1 MQQQVPGDPPAP
13 AHITT
18 RDEFAAALSRL
29 REDAGISVRALAAA
43 VGGQSGTIGDWLAGR
58 GLPATSSR
66 DLLVKVLRACRVSDD
81 AALEQWLAAWS
92 RVRRQPGP
100 RPAGPEPYRGL
111 NGFGPEHSDWFF
123 GRETVTARVIAELTR
138 SPAPGRPLI
147 LVGASGSGKSSLLRA
162 GVAARLAGTGRRVET
177 FTPGARP
184 LAALN
189 AHTRAP
195 GPGPVVLI
203 VDQFEEV
210 FTLCED
216 AAERRAF
223 IDAVCAAAAAGP
235 VVLGLR
241 ADFYAHAMRHPALL
255 AALQD
260 GQITI
265 GPMNER
271 ELRDAIEKPALKAG
285 VELEKGLVELVLRE
299 VAPPGGGL
307 GEPAPPGGGWGE
319 AAVPGGG
326 LREVAAPGGGAGR
339 AREAHEAGALPLVSH
354 ALWATWRKSQGRK
367 LSIAAYQEAGGIEGA
382 VAETA
387 DQVYESLTESQRVL
401 ARRLFLTLAH
411 IAPDTAITRRRL
423 PLPDL
428 LAELIPAPGDGTQAA
443 EIEDVLDRFVAERLI
458 TADADSVRISHEALL
473 SAWPELRSWLEEER
487 AGSAVG
493 RDLAAAAATWDKAHR
508 APDFLY
514 QGTRL
519 AVARAWA
526 ERAGDHTVPGHT
538 APAETAG
545 RTAPA
550 ETAGRT
556 APTETAGHTATGR
569 TATGRTAT
577 GRTATGRTA
586 TGRTAISGT
595 ASGHTA
601 PAHAV
606 PGRLTREFLAASL
619 AREQAEAEAERR
631 GTRRLR
637 LLAAGLAVL
646 LVFTTAAVVVALR
659 QQRLANQQRDTA
671 LSGKVA
677 GDAVALRAGD
687 PALAAQLALAAHRV
701 TPTPESRGALLSA
714 LGNPYATVIGAHT
727 DAVYA
732 AEFSPDG
739 RRLASVSLDGTLRMW
754 DVTDRLR
761 PTALATVTG
770 DPAGIAAAAFGP
782 DGRTLVTGGNDNTAR
797 LWDVTASGGPTPLAT
812 LAGHTKGIIGVA
824 FAPGGRTVA
833 TVSYD
838 RTARLWDVADPRR
851 PTLLATLD
859 AGPAPLS
866 AVTFAPDGRTMVV
879 TASTT
884 RISVWDVADPRH
896 PARLPDLTG
905 HTGDV
910 LAAAISRD
918 GRLLATGAFD
928 NTVRLWDFGDPRHV
942 RHLATLTG
950 HGGGVVAI
958 AFAADGRTLATGA
971 YDRTVRLWD
980 VSDPEDADD
989 RDPAVL
995 TGHSGTV
1002 YTVAFHPDGA
1012 SLASGGGDD
1021 TVRVWDLRRP
1031 ILSGQNGGVAA
1042 LAYRPDG
1049 RVLATGSYQKT
1060 RLWEVSGPGRARPLA
1075 VLTDQPNGVDAIA
1088 FSRDGRLMATGSLD
1102 FSVALWD
1109 VRDPA
1114 RPRLL
1119 KRWDA
1124 GTGNVFALALA
1135 PDGRT
1140 LAVAGERFD
1149 VGLWDVADPARPRLL
1164 ARALGHRDAVH
1175 ALAFAPRGRVLASA
1189 AGDRTVRLWDVADP
1203 ARPRPLAA
1211 VRAHD
1216 KKVLALAFRDDG
1228 RVLATGGADRT
1239 ARLWQVDDPSRPV
1252 LRATLGAHTD
1262 NVTGVAFQ
1270 PGGRVLATGSDDGT
1284 TGLWDVRDPARP
1296 LATAVLT
1303 GHAGTVNA
1311 VAFAPGGTALATGGE
1326 DSTVRLW
1333 GTDPGR
1339 AAHDVCALVFPA
1351 ITRAEWRR
1359 YLPGP
1364 QFRPPC

>member
-18 RDEFAAALSRL
+18 REEFAAALSRL

-162 GVAARLAGTGRRVET
+162 GVAARLAGAGRRVET

-184 LAALN
+184 LDALN
-189 AHTRAP
+189 AHTPAP
-195 GPGPVVLI
+195 GSGPVVLI

-223 IDAVCAAAAAGP
+223 IDAVCAAAATGP

-241 ADFYAHAMRHPALL
+241 ADFYAHAMRHPELL

-307 GEPAPPGGGWGE
+307 CEVAVSGGGT
-319 AAVPGGG
+319 
-326 LREVAAPGGGAGR
+326 GR

-387 DQVYESLTESQRVL
+387 DQVYESLTGSQRIL

-428 LAELIPAPGDGTQAA
+428 LAELLPAPGDGTQAA

-508 APDFLY
+508 AADFLY

-526 ERAGDHTVPGHT
+526 ERAGGHALSGHA
-538 APAETAG
+538 APAQAV
-545 RTAPA
+545 PA
-550 ETAGRT
+550 V
-556 APTETAGHTATGR
+556 
-569 TATGRTAT
+569 
-577 GRTATGRTA
+577 
-586 TGRTAISGT
+586 
-595 ASGHTA
+595 TA
-601 PAHAV
+601 PAHTV

-646 LVFTTAAVVVALR
+646 LVFTGAAVVVAVR
-659 QQRLANQQRDTA
+659 QQQLANQQRDTA

-739 RRLASVSLDGTLRMW
+739 RRLASVSLDGTLRTW
-754 DVTDRLR
+754 DVADRLR
-761 PTALATVTG
+761 PKALAAVTG
-770 DPAGIAAAAFGP
+770 DPAGVAAAAFSP

-797 LWDVTASGGPTPLAT
+797 LWDVTAPGGPAPLAT
-812 LAGHTKGIIGVA
+812 LTGHTLGIIGVA

-851 PTLLATLD
+851 PALLAALD

-866 AVTFAPDGRTMVV
+866 AVAFAPDGRTLVV

-884 RISVWDVADPRH
+884 KVSVWDVADPRH

-905 HTGDV
+905 HTGAV

-928 NTVRLWDFGDPRHV
+928 NTVRLWDFSDPRHV
-942 RHLATLTG
+942 RHLATLAG

-980 VSDPEDADD
+980 VSDPQDADD
-989 RDPAVL
+989 RNPAVL

-1012 SLASGGGDD
+1012 SLVTGGGDD

-1031 ILSGQNGGVAA
+1031 ILFGQNGGVAA

-1049 RVLATGSYQKT
+1049 RVLATGSYQRT

-1075 VLTDQPNGVDAIA
+1075 VLTDQPNGVDALA

-1102 FSVALWD
+1102 FTVALWD
-1109 VRDPA
+1109 VRDPT

-1140 LAVAGERFD
+1140 LAVAGEKFD
-1149 VGLWDVADPARPRLL
+1149 VGLWDLADPARPRLL
-1164 ARALGHRDAVH
+1164 ARAPGHRDAVA
-1175 ALAFAPRGRVLASA
+1175 ALAFSPRGRVLASA
-1189 AGDRTVRLWDVADP
+1189 AGDRTVRLWDVGDP

-1216 KKVLALAFRDDG
+1216 KKVLALAYRDDG

-1239 ARLWQVDDPSRPV
+1239 ARLWQVDDPTRPV

-1296 LATAVLT
+1296 LATASLT
-1303 GHAGTVNA
+1303 GHAGTVHA
-1311 VAFAPGGTALATGGE
+1311 VAFAPGGTVLATGGE

-1339 AAHDVCALVFPA
+1339 AAHDVCALVFPP

-1364 QFRPPC
+1364 EFRPPC